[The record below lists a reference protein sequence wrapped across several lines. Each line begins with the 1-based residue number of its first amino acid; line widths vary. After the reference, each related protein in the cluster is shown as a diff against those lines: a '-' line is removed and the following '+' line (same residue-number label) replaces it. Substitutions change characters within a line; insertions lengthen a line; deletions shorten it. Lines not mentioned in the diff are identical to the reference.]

1 MSNAAAEAPKGR
13 IRQMRQAYRLT
24 KKTDPNIGLILLLT
38 FLVAGGIAAVL
49 AILTFGA
56 STFGVVI
63 SSIFAVLVGI
73 LAALIVFGRR
83 AEKSAYLQIEGQP
96 GAAAGALQML
106 RRGWEVKPAVAVT
119 KNQDV
124 VHRVIGRPGVI
135 LVGEGNP
142 TRVQQLLGTE
152 KKKHGRVVGEEI
164 PVLDIVVGRGE
175 GQVPLAKL
183 TKHVRKMKKNIKP
196 AQMSEVINKMK
207 ALDAMRPQVPMPRG
221 PMNQNSMRGARKAL
235 RG

>member
-1 MSNAAAEAPKGR
+1 MSNAAPQPEGGR

-24 KKTDPNIGLILLLT
+24 KKTDPNLGLFLLLT
-38 FLVAGGIAAVL
+38 FLIFGGIAAVL
-49 AILTFGA
+49 AILTFGY
-56 STFGVVI
+56 STFGIIVTVI
-63 SSIFAVLVGI
+63 FSLLVGI
-73 LAALIVFGRR
+73 LGTLIVFGRR

-106 RRGWEVKPAVAVT
+106 RRGWDVKPAVAVT

-142 TRVQQLLGTE
+142 NRVRQLLGQE

-164 PVLDIVVGRGE
+164 PVLDIMVGRGE
-175 GQVPLAKL
+175 GEVPLPKL
-183 TKHVRKMKKNIKP
+183 NRHVRRLKRNIKP
-196 AQMSEVINKMK
+196 AQMTEVINKLK

-221 PMNQNSMRGARKAL
+221 PMNQNAMRGSRKAL